1 MDTQAGLL
9 LAGGSGGGSGGD
21 LHGSQAAAA
30 AAALQVGSQ
39 PLPEQGTAAGQ
50 QLFAGTGTDNGEPAY
65 LTLEV
70 HSALARCAQVCILV
84 PLWVCSANALETM
97 QCRRYHNGQVYLWKW
112 NP

>member
-1 MDTQAGLL
+1 MDSHAGLL

-21 LHGSQAAAA
+21 LQDSQAAAA

-39 PLPEQGTAAGQ
+39 PLPDHGSAGGQ

-70 HSALARCAQVCILV
+70 HSALARCAPYRVWAC
-84 PLWVCSANALETM
+84 PL
-97 QCRRYHNGQVYLWKW
+97 GQPAELKCMMELLFCHDQICV
-112 NP
+112 